1 MRLQS
6 LKISAAARENFWY
19 QNVLLFFTSSRFGA
33 DVENGSKENVYES
46 VQNKRDTKKKNKN
59 TVTNPHSVVNSPW
72 IPDQSTVDERCQVN
86 SGWNHDKLLCGV
98 FLSLSSFFFRLSWT
112 TEAEKILLSPSRT
125 RKKCGKLFQFFNVD
139 KFGLFADCVTELKKS
154 CNKTWFEC

>member
-46 VQNKRDTKKKNKN
+46 VQNKRDTKKKTK
-59 TVTNPHSVVNSPW
+59 T
-72 IPDQSTVDERCQVN
+72 
-86 SGWNHDKLLCGV
+86 
-98 FLSLSSFFFRLSWT
+98 LSRIHIRL
-112 TEAEKILLSPSRT
+112 
-125 RKKCGKLFQFFNVD
+125 
-139 KFGLFADCVTELKKS
+139 
-154 CNKTWFEC
+154 